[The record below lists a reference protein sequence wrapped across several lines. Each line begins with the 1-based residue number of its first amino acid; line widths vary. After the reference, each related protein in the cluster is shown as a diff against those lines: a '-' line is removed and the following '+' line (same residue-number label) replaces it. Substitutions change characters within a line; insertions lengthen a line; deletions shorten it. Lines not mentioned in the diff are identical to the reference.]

1 MPVASVIFL
10 SATGVFSVLLHALV
24 ISNPAIKM
32 DANKRMYEFL
42 TLTVQS
48 IFNPDITD
56 FMWNQFRIQTSFWW
70 IKRRPWWIFFS
81 QETNL
86 LHLFRIKKS

>member
-32 DANKRMYEFL
+32 DANRRMYEFL
-42 TLTVQS
+42 ILTVQS
-48 IFNPDITD
+48 IFNPNIPDYGFYVESVPHPNFVLVDKT
-56 FMWNQFRIQTSFWW
+56 
-70 IKRRPWWIFFS
+70 
-81 QETNL
+81 
-86 LHLFRIKKS
+86 